1 LQLAA
6 LAPRPLHLLKTIY
19 NTKRNWDKRLTLPKQ
34 ALKGRK
40 KVVQHVSEKMRLEMV
55 NEMQLEILYGGK
67 ILVNRVVVLKF
78 RPIRGE
84 G

>member
-1 LQLAA
+1 M
-6 LAPRPLHLLKTIY
+6 HLLKTIY
-19 NTKRNWDKRLTLPKQ
+19 NTERNWDKLLTLPKQ

-55 NEMQLEILYGGK
+55 NEMQIEILNGGK